1 MTNHAAAP
9 EIVIITG
16 MSGAGRSTAAKALED
31 LDWFVA
37 DNLPPAMLV
46 TMLDLA
52 RRARAEIPRV
62 AAVVDLRSRAFST
75 DLKTAIAELD
85 AIGAHPFVVYLEAS
99 DENLVRRFEDV
110 RRPHPLQENGRVID
124 GIAAER
130 QQLEAVRAEA
140 DLILDTSEL
149 NIHELRSRVR
159 EAFGNQS
166 DTAVRVTVLSF
177 GFKYGLPVDADMV
190 ADCRFLPNPHW
201 IAELAP
207 RNGLDQSVKEYVLGQ
222 PGSEEFIRSYLDVL
236 HMTLSGYE
244 RSGKHFMTV
253 AVGCT
258 GGKHRSVVIAEEL
271 ASRLAGP
278 WPGVQVAHRDLG
290 RE

>member
-1 MTNHAAAP
+1 MTSHAAAP
-9 EIVIITG
+9 EMVIITG
-16 MSGAGRSTAAKALED
+16 MSGAGRSTAAKSLED

-52 RRARAEIPRV
+52 RRARAEVPRV
-62 AAVVDLRSRAFST
+62 AAVVDIRSRAFST
-75 DLKTAIAELD
+75 DLKSAITELD
-85 AIGAHPFVVYLEAS
+85 AIGAHPFVVFLEAS
-99 DENLVRRFEDV
+99 DETLVRRFDNV

-124 GIAAER
+124 GITAER
-130 QQLEAVRAEA
+130 YQLESIRAEA
-140 DLILDTSEL
+140 DLILDTSAM

-159 EAFGNQS
+159 EAFGNES
-166 DTAVRVTVLSF
+166 DTAVRVIVLSF

-201 IAELAP
+201 IPELAAQ
-207 RNGLDQSVKEYVLGQ
+207 NGRDQAVRDYVLRQ

-236 HMTLSGYE
+236 QITLNGYE

-253 AVGCT
+253 ALGCT

-278 WPGVQVAHRDLG
+278 WPGVQVSHRDLG

>member
-1 MTNHAAAP
+1 MMNHAAAP

-130 QQLEAVRAEA
+130 QQLKAVRAEA

>member
-1 MTNHAAAP
+1 MTNYAAAP

-99 DENLVRRFEDV
+99 DDTLVRRFENV

-130 QQLEAVRAEA
+130 EQLEAVRAEA
-140 DLILDTSEL
+140 DLILDTSGL

>member
-62 AAVVDLRSRAFST
+62 AAVVDIRSRAFST

-99 DENLVRRFEDV
+99 DETLVRRFEDV

-130 QQLEAVRAEA
+130 EQLEAVRAEA

-159 EAFGNQS
+159 EAFGNES